1 MRPNPANGLP
11 SATDGEYVTVAHRDQ
26 VPPGT
31 VIAVD
36 VGDRTYA
43 LANVG
48 GSFHAIDNNCQ
59 HMGGPLAKGTL
70 RGKQLT
76 CPWHAWSWDVT
87 NGRNTAPGVNWR
99 AFRVPVRVLPDGQIQ
114 LPVI

>member
-1 MRPNPANGLP
+1 M
-11 SATDGEYVTVAHRDQ
+11 
-26 VPPGT
+26 PPGT
-31 VIAVD
+31 VIAVE

-48 GSFHAIDNNCQ
+48 GTFHAIDNNCQ
-59 HMGGPLAKGTL
+59 HMGGPLARGTL
-70 RGKQLT
+70 RGKHLI

-87 NGRNTAPGVNWR
+87 NGRNVAPGVSWR
-99 AFRVPVRVLPDGQIQ
+99 AFRVPVRVLPNGDVQ